1 MSSLDLS
8 IIGNGNLSALID
20 ARGKIVWS
28 CLPRFDSDPRFC
40 ALLNDH
46 RDGDRGFYEIELLDL
61 AETEQSY
68 RANSAVVET
77 RLKDRQGGMVQITD
91 FAPRFH
97 QFGRM
102 FRPGMLIRQVTPLAG
117 TPRIRI
123 RVRPAFGYGEGK
135 PEQTR
140 GSNHVRYVMPDL
152 TLRLTTDGPVT
163 YVWDEI
169 AFVLERPI
177 SLLLGSD
184 ESFTAP
190 VAETCREFLE
200 KTDEYWRNWSRS
212 LSLPFEW
219 QDAVIRAAITLK
231 LCSFEETGAIVAAP
245 TTSIPE
251 ADGSERNWDY
261 RFCWLRDSY
270 FVVHALNALG
280 ATRTMEEY
288 LSYITNIVATSED
301 GYLQPVFGITLEKRL
316 DEIEVNSL
324 AGYRG
329 MGPVRLG
336 NDAYKQVQND
346 GYGAVVLSSA
356 QAFFDR
362 RLEHPGDITLFR
374 RLERLG
380 EQAAK
385 RWNQPDAGLWEY
397 RGREAVHTYSS
408 VMCWAACD
416 RLSKIA
422 KHLGVYDR
430 AAYWSDTA
438 DGIRKE
444 VLKRAWNPKLQS
456 FVSTFDGDAVDAVLL
471 LLPQLGFLAV
481 DDKRYVKTVE
491 QIEKVLRRGDHI
503 FRYADSDDFGVPTTA
518 FNVCSFWFIEALA
531 SLGRQDE
538 ARALFEK
545 MLEARNPVGL
555 LSEDIDPN
563 TNELWGNF
571 PQTYSM
577 VGLIHC
583 AMRLSKPWE
592 EAF

>member
-1 MSSLDLS
+1 
-8 IIGNGNLSALID
+8 
-20 ARGKIVWS
+20 
-28 CLPRFDSDPRFC
+28 
-40 ALLNDH
+40 
-46 RDGDRGFYEIELLDL
+46 
-61 AETEQSY
+61 
-68 RANSAVVET
+68 
-77 RLKDRQGGMVQITD
+77 MVRV
-91 FAPRFH
+91 AP
-97 QFGRM
+97 
-102 FRPGMLIRQVTPLAG
+102 
-117 TPRIRI
+117 
-123 RVRPAFGYGEGK
+123 
-135 PEQTR
+135 
-140 GSNHVRYVMPDL
+140 
-152 TLRLTTDGPVT
+152 
-163 YVWDEI
+163 
-169 AFVLERPI
+169 
-177 SLLLGSD
+177 
-184 ESFTAP
+184 
-190 VAETCREFLE
+190 
-200 KTDEYWRNWSRS
+200 
-212 LSLPFEW
+212 
-219 QDAVIRAAITLK
+219 
-231 LCSFEETGAIVAAP
+231 
-245 TTSIPE
+245 
-251 ADGSERNWDY
+251 
-261 RFCWLRDSY
+261 
-270 FVVHALNALG
+270 
-280 ATRTMEEY
+280 
-288 LSYITNIVATSED
+288 SED

-422 KHLGVYDR
+422 KHLEVYDR

-481 DDKRYVKTVE
+481 DDKRYFKTVE